1 MAKKASQPI
10 VINKLTFNQVSAY
23 WDRIGLITIRV
34 MTKGGTVSRFEPT
47 VDPLP
52 DEIARWQ
59 KTFDDAAFF
68 KVGDGVWISREQFQL
83 ILDAEGV

>member
-34 MTKGGTVSRFEPT
+34 MTKGGTVSRFELT
-47 VDPLP
+47 IDPLP
-52 DEIARWQ
+52 NEIARWQ
-59 KTFDDAAFF
+59 KTFDDAVFF
-68 KVGDGVWISREQFQL
+68 KAGDNVWPSREQFQL
-83 ILDAEGV
+83 LLDADGI